1 MVLLGCYYGITR
13 ELLWYYWGVT
23 MVLLRS
29 YYGITGVL
37 LWYY

>member
-13 ELLWYYWGVT
+13 DLLWYYWDVT
-23 MVLLRS
+23 MVLLGS
-29 YYGITGVL
+29 YYDITGVL